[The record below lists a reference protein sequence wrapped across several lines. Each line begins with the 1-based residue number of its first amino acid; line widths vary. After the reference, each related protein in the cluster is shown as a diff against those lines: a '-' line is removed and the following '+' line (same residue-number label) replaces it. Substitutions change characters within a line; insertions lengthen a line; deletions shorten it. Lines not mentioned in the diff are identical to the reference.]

1 MQVVAIK
8 GTPREKTGTKAAKD
22 YRRTG
27 AIPAVIYGAEGE
39 PVHFTTNWNDVKSL
53 IYTPDFKL
61 AEIEVDGKTY
71 KCFLKEVQ
79 FHPVKETIQHIDF
92 QLLVPGRK
100 IKVEVPVRFTGT
112 APGVRAGG
120 KLIQKVRRVKIRTTP
135 EHLVSEV
142 TVDISDLNLG
152 QSVRV
157 RDIDG
162 LEGVEIL
169 NAPGIPLATIE
180 IPRALRSAASKAEE
194 AAKKKK

>member
-8 GTPREKTGTKAAKD
+8 GTPREKTGTKAAKS
-22 YRRTG
+22 YRRAG
-27 AIPAVIYGAEGE
+27 QIPAIIYGAEGE
-39 PVHFTTNWNDVKSL
+39 PVHFVTTWNELKSL
-53 IYTPDFKL
+53 VYTPDFKL
-61 AEIEVDGKTY
+61 AEIEVDGKQY
-71 KCFLKEVQ
+71 KCFVKEIQ
-79 FHPVKETIQHIDF
+79 FHPVKETIQHVDF

-100 IKVEVPVRFTGT
+100 IKVEVPVRFEGT
-112 APGVRAGG
+112 AAGVRAGG

-142 TVDISDLNLG
+142 KVDISHLNLG

-157 RDIDG
+157 RDIEG

-180 IPRALRSAASKAEE
+180 IPRSLRSAASKAEE
-194 AAKKKK
+194 AAK

>member
-8 GTPREKTGTKAAKD
+8 GTPRKKTGSKAAKES
-22 YRRTG
+22 RRKG
-27 AIPAVIYGAEGE
+27 EIPAVIYGAEGA
-39 PVHFTTNWNDVKSL
+39 PVHFTTTHNEVRAL
-53 IYTPDFKL
+53 VYTPQFKL
-61 AEIEVDGKTY
+61 AEIEVDGKSY

-100 IKVEVPVRFTGT
+100 IKVEVPVKFMGT

-135 EHLVSEV
+135 EHLVDVVE
-142 TVDISDLNLG
+142 VDISHLNLG

-157 RDIDG
+157 RDIG
-162 LEGVEIL
+162 EIEGIEIL

-180 IPRALRSAASKAEE
+180 IPRSLRSATAKAE
-194 AAKKKK
+194 AAG